1 VTFGLHFSEN
11 LRKLSK
17 MSSIEIILL
26 ALALSIDAFAVSLS
40 AAATGKASDARATFR
55 LSFHFGLFQAM
66 MPVLGW
72 TAGLALAPVI
82 AAIDHWVAFGLLGF
96 IGVRMIRSSFAPG
109 PAAESED
116 PSRGLT
122 LMVLAVGTSI
132 DALAV
137 GLSLGLLGTD
147 IWWPSV
153 VIGVVTMV
161 VCLIA
166 IQLGRRMNASLGKRA
181 ELIGGFILLIIA
193 LRILLSH
200 LAA

>member
-1 VTFGLHFSEN
+1 MSTF
-11 LRKLSK
+11 
-17 MSSIEIILL
+17 EIILL

-55 LSFHFGLFQAM
+55 LSFHFGLFQFM

-82 AAIDHWVAFGLLGF
+82 TAFDHWVAFALLGF
-96 IGVRMIRSSFAPG
+96 IGVRMIRSSSGPG
-109 PAAESED
+109 PAEESED
-116 PSRGLT
+116 PSRGFT
-122 LMVLAVGTSI
+122 LMALSVGTSL

-137 GLSLGLLGTD
+137 GLSLSLLGTD

-153 VIGVVTMV
+153 VIGVVTTV
-161 VCLIA
+161 VCLVA
-166 IQLGRRMNASLGKRA
+166 IRLGRRMNASLGKRA
-181 ELIGGFILLIIA
+181 ELLGGVILLVIA